1 MTPSHTRKRRLT
13 RPIAALWRRGRQRVT
28 CAGVQDQNPVVGAV
42 WARLG
47 KDGIV
52 EPDFSETDRGLIERQ
67 VRREIIKPQEI
78 QKTLPNKPVKQ
89 PTPVLP
95 PK

>member
-1 MTPSHTRKRRLT
+1 
-13 RPIAALWRRGRQRVT
+13 
-28 CAGVQDQNPVVGAV
+28 
-42 WARLG
+42 LG